1 MIKFKLFI
9 IFLLVFFINFNIQ
22 ADIKIKFKVG
32 EDIITNIDILNEK
45 NYLIFFRPNLSK
57 LNENDIIKIS
67 ENSLIREL
75 IKKKE
80 LDKIFKETNNQKFIG
95 SIKKKLFSRYKVQD
109 EEQFKK
115 LLTKNNIKFDDLLNK
130 VKYEGLWNEL
140 IYMKYNN
147 SVKVDKDET
156 RKELILKISNEKKY
170 EYNLSEILFDIDK
183 NEKLISKHTKIVN
196 TIKEND
202 FKTAVSKYSISSS
215 SDLGGE
221 LGWIKETMLSN
232 NLNKMLGKMKKN
244 QITKPIKY
252 PNGYLLLKIND
263 KKEMKQVVDIEKEL
277 NDLISYERDKQ
288 LNQFSLLY
296 YKKLKQ
302 NTKISEY

>member
-9 IFLLVFFINFNIQ
+9 IFLLVFLINFKIQ

-32 EDIITNIDILNEK
+32 EDIITNIDILKEK
-45 NYLIFFRPNLSK
+45 NYLLFFRPDLNN
-57 LNENDIIKIS
+57 LNEKDIIKIS

-80 LDKIFKETNNQKFIG
+80 LDKIFKETNNQEFIEN
-95 SIKKKLFSRYKVQD
+95 IKKNLFSRYKVQD
-109 EEQFKK
+109 EEQFKR
-115 LLTKNNIKFDDLLNK
+115 LLIKNNIKFENLLNK
-130 VKYEGLWNEL
+130 LKYEGLWNEL

-147 SVKVDKDET
+147 SVKIDKDKT

-183 NEKLISKHTKIVN
+183 NEKLISKHIKIIN
-196 TIKEND
+196 TIREKD
-202 FKTAVSKYSISSS
+202 FKTAVSKYSISNSS
-215 SDLGGE
+215 NIGGE

-232 NLNKMLGKMKKN
+232 DLNKILSKMKKN

-277 NDLISYERDKQ
+277 DDLISYERNKQ

>member
-1 MIKFKLFI
+1 MARFKLFI
-9 IFLLVFFINFNIQ
+9 IFLLVSFVNFNVQ

-32 EDIITNIDILNEK
+32 ENIITNIDILKEK
-45 NYLIFFRPNLSK
+45 NYLIFFRPDLSK
-57 LNENDIIKIS
+57 LNEKDIIKIS

-80 LDKIFKETNNQKFIG
+80 LDKIFKDTNNQEFID
-95 SIKKKLFSRYKVQD
+95 SLKKNLFLRYNVKD
-109 EEQFKK
+109 EGQFKS
-115 LLTKNNIKFDDLLNK
+115 LLTKNNIRFEDLLTK

-147 SVKVDKDET
+147 SVKIDKEKT
-156 RKELILKISNEKKY
+156 RKELILKISNKKKY

-183 NEKLISKHTKIVN
+183 NEKLISKHAKIIN
-196 TIKEND
+196 TIREKD
-202 FKTAVSKYSISSS
+202 FKTAASKYSISSS
-215 SDLGGE
+215 SDIGGE

-232 NLNKMLGKMKKN
+232 NLNKILGNMKKN

-263 KKEMKQVVDIEKEL
+263 KKEMKEVVDIEKEL
-277 NDLISYERDKQ
+277 KDLISYERDKQ
-288 LNQFSLLY
+288 LSQFSLLY

>member
-1 MIKFKLFI
+1 MAKFKLFI
-9 IFLLVFFINFNIQ
+9 IFLLVFFVNFKVQ

-32 EDIITNIDILNEK
+32 EDIITNIDILKEK
-45 NYLIFFRPNLSK
+45 NYLIFFRPDLSK
-57 LNENDIIKIS
+57 LNEKDIIKIS

-75 IKKKE
+75 IKKRE
-80 LDKIFKETNNQKFIG
+80 LDKLFKDTNNEEFIDNL
-95 SIKKKLFSRYKVQD
+95 KKNLFLRYNVQD
-109 EEQFKK
+109 EGQFKS
-115 LLTKNNIKFDDLLNK
+115 LLTKNNIRFEDLLTK

-140 IYMKYNN
+140 IYMKYNS
-147 SVKVDKDET
+147 SVKIDKEKT
-156 RKELILKISNEKKY
+156 RKELILKISNKKKY
-170 EYNLSEILFDIDK
+170 EYNLSEILFDVDK
-183 NEKLISKHTKIVN
+183 NEKLISKHAKIIN
-196 TIKEND
+196 TIREKD
-202 FKTAVSKYSISSS
+202 FKTAASKYSISSS
-215 SDLGGE
+215 SDIGGE

-232 NLNKMLGKMKKN
+232 NLNKILGNMKKN

-263 KKEMKQVVDIEKEL
+263 KKEMKDVVDIEKEL

>member
-1 MIKFKLFI
+1 MARFNLLI
-9 IFLLVFFINFNIQ
+9 IFLLVSFVNFNVQ

-32 EDIITNIDILNEK
+32 ENIITNIDILKEK
-45 NYLIFFRPNLSK
+45 NYLIFFRPDLSK
-57 LNENDIIKIS
+57 LNEKDIIKIS

-80 LDKIFKETNNQKFIG
+80 IDKLFKDTNNQEFIDNL
-95 SIKKKLFSRYKVQD
+95 KKNLFLRYNVQD
-109 EEQFKK
+109 EGQFKS
-115 LLTKNNIKFDDLLNK
+115 LLKKNNIRFEDLLTK

-147 SVKVDKDET
+147 SVKIDKEKT
-156 RKELILKISNEKKY
+156 RKELILKISNKKKY

-183 NEKLISKHTKIVN
+183 NEKLISKHAKIIN
-196 TIKEND
+196 TIREKD
-202 FKTAVSKYSISSS
+202 FKTAASKFSISSS
-215 SDLGGE
+215 SDIGGE

-232 NLNKMLGKMKKN
+232 NLNKILGNMKKN

-263 KKEMKQVVDIEKEL
+263 KKEMKEVVDIEKEL
-277 NDLISYERDKQ
+277 KDLISYERDKQ
-288 LNQFSLLY
+288 LSQFSLLY

>member
-1 MIKFKLFI
+1 MARFKLFI
-9 IFLLVFFINFNIQ
+9 IFLLVSFVNFNVQ

-32 EDIITNIDILNEK
+32 ENIITNIDILKEK
-45 NYLIFFRPNLSK
+45 NYLIFFRPDLSK
-57 LNENDIIKIS
+57 LNEKDIIKIS

-80 LDKIFKETNNQKFIG
+80 LDKIFKDTNNQEFID
-95 SIKKKLFSRYKVQD
+95 SLKKNLFLRYNVQD
-109 EEQFKK
+109 EGQFKS
-115 LLTKNNIKFDDLLNK
+115 LLTKNNISFEGLLTK
-130 VKYEGLWNEL
+130 MKYEGLWNEL

-147 SVKVDKDET
+147 SVKIDKEKT
-156 RKELILKISNEKKY
+156 RKELILKISNKKKY

-183 NEKLISKHTKIVN
+183 NEKLISKHAKIIN
-196 TIKEND
+196 TIREKD
-202 FKTAVSKYSISSS
+202 FKTAASKFSISSS
-215 SDLGGE
+215 SDIGGE

-232 NLNKMLGKMKKN
+232 NLNKILGNMKKN

-263 KKEMKQVVDIEKEL
+263 KKEMKEVVDIEKEL
-277 NDLISYERDKQ
+277 KDLISYERDKQ
-288 LNQFSLLY
+288 LSQFSLLY

>member
-1 MIKFKLFI
+1 MARFNLLI
-9 IFLLVFFINFNIQ
+9 IFLLVFFINFNVQ

-45 NYLIFFRPNLSK
+45 NYLIFFRPDLSK
-57 LNENDIIKIS
+57 LNEKDIIKIS

-80 LDKIFKETNNQKFIG
+80 LDKLFKDTNNQEFID
-95 SIKKKLFSRYKVQD
+95 SLKKNLFLRYNVQD
-109 EEQFKK
+109 EGQFKS
-115 LLTKNNIKFDDLLNK
+115 LLTKNNISFEGLLTK
-130 VKYEGLWNEL
+130 MKYEGLWNEL

-147 SVKVDKDET
+147 SVKIDKEKT
-156 RKELILKISNEKKY
+156 RKELILKISNKKKY

-183 NEKLISKHTKIVN
+183 NEKLISKHAKIVN
-196 TIKEND
+196 TIREKD
-202 FKTAVSKYSISSS
+202 FKTAASKYSISSS
-215 SDLGGE
+215 SDIGGE

-232 NLNKMLGKMKKN
+232 NLNKILGNMKKN

-263 KKEMKQVVDIEKEL
+263 KKEMKEVVDIEKEL
-277 NDLISYERDKQ
+277 KDLISYERDKQ
-288 LNQFSLLY
+288 LSQFSLLY

>member
-1 MIKFKLFI
+1 MARFNLLI
-9 IFLLVFFINFNIQ
+9 IFLLVFFINFNVQ

-32 EDIITNIDILNEK
+32 EDIITNIDILKEK
-45 NYLIFFRPNLSK
+45 NYLIFFRPDLSK
-57 LNENDIIKIS
+57 LNEKDIIKIS

-80 LDKIFKETNNQKFIG
+80 LDKLFKDTNNQEFID
-95 SIKKKLFSRYKVQD
+95 SLKKNLFLRYNVQD
-109 EEQFKK
+109 EGQFKS
-115 LLTKNNIKFDDLLNK
+115 LLTKNNISFEGLLTK
-130 VKYEGLWNEL
+130 MKYEGLWNEL

-147 SVKVDKDET
+147 SVKIDKEKT
-156 RKELILKISNEKKY
+156 RKELILKISNKKKY

-183 NEKLISKHTKIVN
+183 NEKLISKHAKIVN
-196 TIKEND
+196 TIREKD
-202 FKTAVSKYSISSS
+202 FKTAASKYSISSS
-215 SDLGGE
+215 SDIGGE

-232 NLNKMLGKMKKN
+232 NLNKILGNMKKN

-263 KKEMKQVVDIEKEL
+263 KKEMKDVVDIEKEL

>member
-9 IFLLVFFINFNIQ
+9 IFLLVFLINFKIQ

-32 EDIITNIDILNEK
+32 EDIITNIDILKEK
-45 NYLIFFRPNLSK
+45 NYLLFFRPDLNN
-57 LNENDIIKIS
+57 LNEKDIIKIS

-80 LDKIFKETNNQKFIG
+80 LDKIFKETNNQEFIEN
-95 SIKKKLFSRYKVQD
+95 IKKNLFSRYKVQD
-109 EEQFKK
+109 EEQFKR
-115 LLTKNNIKFDDLLNK
+115 LLIKNNIKFENLLNK
-130 VKYEGLWNEL
+130 LKYEGLWNEL

-147 SVKVDKDET
+147 SVKIDKDKT

-183 NEKLISKHTKIVN
+183 NEKLISKHIKIIN
-196 TIKEND
+196 TIREKD

-215 SDLGGE
+215 SNIGGE

-232 NLNKMLGKMKKN
+232 DLNKILSKMKKN

-277 NDLISYERDKQ
+277 DDLISYERNKQ

>member
-1 MIKFKLFI
+1 MARFKLFI
-9 IFLLVFFINFNIQ
+9 IFLLVFFVNFNVQ

-32 EDIITNIDILNEK
+32 EDIITNIDILKEK
-45 NYLIFFRPNLSK
+45 NYLIFFRPDLSK
-57 LNENDIIKIS
+57 LNEKDIIKIS

-80 LDKIFKETNNQKFIG
+80 LDKIFKDTNNQEFIDNL
-95 SIKKKLFSRYKVQD
+95 KKNLFLRYNVQD
-109 EEQFKK
+109 EGQFKS
-115 LLTKNNIKFDDLLNK
+115 LLTKNNIRFEDLLTK

-147 SVKVDKDET
+147 SVKIDKEKT
-156 RKELILKISNEKKY
+156 RKELILKISNKKKY

-183 NEKLISKHTKIVN
+183 NEKLISKHAKIIN
-196 TIKEND
+196 TIREKD
-202 FKTAVSKYSISSS
+202 FKTAASKYSISSS
-215 SDLGGE
+215 SDIGGE

-232 NLNKMLGKMKKN
+232 NLNKILGNMKKN

-263 KKEMKQVVDIEKEL
+263 KKEMKEVVDIEKEL

>member
-1 MIKFKLFI
+1 MARFNLLI
-9 IFLLVFFINFNIQ
+9 IFLLVFFVNFNVQ

-45 NYLIFFRPNLSK
+45 NYLIFFRPDLSK
-57 LNENDIIKIS
+57 LNEKDIIKIS

-80 LDKIFKETNNQKFIG
+80 LDKLFKDTDNQEFID
-95 SIKKKLFSRYKVQD
+95 SLKKNLFLRYNVQD
-109 EEQFKK
+109 EGQFKS
-115 LLTKNNIKFDDLLNK
+115 LLTKNNISFEGLLTK
-130 VKYEGLWNEL
+130 MKYEGLWNEL

-147 SVKVDKDET
+147 SVKIDKEKT
-156 RKELILKISNEKKY
+156 RKELILKISNKKKY

-183 NEKLISKHTKIVN
+183 NEKLISKHAKIVN
-196 TIKEND
+196 TIREKD
-202 FKTAVSKYSISSS
+202 FKTAASKYSISSS
-215 SDLGGE
+215 SDIGGE

-232 NLNKMLGKMKKN
+232 NLNKILGNMKKN

-263 KKEMKQVVDIEKEL
+263 KKEMKEVVDIEKEL

>member
-1 MIKFKLFI
+1 MARFNLLI
-9 IFLLVFFINFNIQ
+9 IFLLVFFINFNVQ

-45 NYLIFFRPNLSK
+45 NYLIFFRPDLSK
-57 LNENDIIKIS
+57 LNEKDIIKIS

-80 LDKIFKETNNQKFIG
+80 LDKIFKDTNNQEFID
-95 SIKKKLFSRYKVQD
+95 SLKKNLFLRYNVKD
-109 EEQFKK
+109 EGQFKS
-115 LLTKNNIKFDDLLNK
+115 LLTKNNIRFEDLLTK

-147 SVKVDKDET
+147 SVKIDKEKT
-156 RKELILKISNEKKY
+156 RKELILKISNKKKY

-183 NEKLISKHTKIVN
+183 NEKLISKHAKIIN
-196 TIKEND
+196 TIREKD
-202 FKTAVSKYSISSS
+202 FKTAASKFSISSS
-215 SDLGGE
+215 SDIGGE

-232 NLNKMLGKMKKN
+232 NLNKILGNMKKN

-263 KKEMKQVVDIEKEL
+263 KKEMKEVVDIEKEL

>member
-1 MIKFKLFI
+1 MARFKLFI
-9 IFLLVFFINFNIQ
+9 IFLLVFFVNFNVQ

-45 NYLIFFRPNLSK
+45 NYLIFFRPDLSK
-57 LNENDIIKIS
+57 LNEKDIIKIS

-80 LDKIFKETNNQKFIG
+80 LDKLFKDTNNQEFID
-95 SIKKKLFSRYKVQD
+95 SLKKNLFLRYNVQD
-109 EEQFKK
+109 EGQFKS
-115 LLTKNNIKFDDLLNK
+115 LLTKNNIRFEDLLTK

-147 SVKVDKDET
+147 SVKIDKEKT
-156 RKELILKISNEKKY
+156 RKDLILKISNKKKY

-183 NEKLISKHTKIVN
+183 NEKLISKHAKIIN
-196 TIKEND
+196 TIREKD
-202 FKTAVSKYSISSS
+202 FKTAASKYSISSS
-215 SDLGGE
+215 SDIGGE

-232 NLNKMLGKMKKN
+232 NLNKILGNMKKN
-244 QITKPIKY
+244 QISKPIKY

-263 KKEMKQVVDIEKEL
+263 KKEMKEVVDIEKEL

>member
-1 MIKFKLFI
+1 MARFKLFI
-9 IFLLVFFINFNIQ
+9 IFLLVSFVNFNVQ

-32 EDIITNIDILNEK
+32 ENIITNIDILKEK
-45 NYLIFFRPNLSK
+45 NYLIFFRPDLSK
-57 LNENDIIKIS
+57 LNEKDIIKIS

-80 LDKIFKETNNQKFIG
+80 LDKLFKDTNNQEFID
-95 SIKKKLFSRYKVQD
+95 SLKKNLFLRYNVKD
-109 EEQFKK
+109 EGQFKS
-115 LLTKNNIKFDDLLNK
+115 LLTKNNIRFEDLLTK

-147 SVKVDKDET
+147 SVKIDKEKT
-156 RKELILKISNEKKY
+156 RKELILKISNKKKY

-183 NEKLISKHTKIVN
+183 NEKLISKHAKIIN
-196 TIKEND
+196 TIREKD
-202 FKTAVSKYSISSS
+202 FKTAASKFSISSS
-215 SDLGGE
+215 SDIGGE

-232 NLNKMLGKMKKN
+232 NLNKILGNMKKN

-263 KKEMKQVVDIEKEL
+263 KKEMKEVVDIEKEL
-277 NDLISYERDKQ
+277 KDLISYERDKQ
-288 LNQFSLLY
+288 LSQFSLLY

>member
-9 IFLLVFFINFNIQ
+9 IFLLVFLINFKIQ

-32 EDIITNIDILNEK
+32 EDIITNIDILKEK
-45 NYLIFFRPNLSK
+45 NYLLFFRPDLNN
-57 LNENDIIKIS
+57 LNEKDIIKIS

-80 LDKIFKETNNQKFIG
+80 LDKIFKETNNQEFIEN
-95 SIKKKLFSRYKVQD
+95 IKKNLFSRYKVQD
-109 EEQFKK
+109 EEQFKR
-115 LLTKNNIKFDDLLNK
+115 LLIKNNIKFENLLNK
-130 VKYEGLWNEL
+130 LKYEGLWNEL

-147 SVKVDKDET
+147 SVKIDKDKT

-183 NEKLISKHTKIVN
+183 NEKLISKHLKIIN
-196 TIKEND
+196 TIREKD

-215 SDLGGE
+215 SNIGGE

-232 NLNKMLGKMKKN
+232 DLNKILSKMKKN

-277 NDLISYERDKQ
+277 DDLISYERNKQ

>member
-1 MIKFKLFI
+1 L
-9 IFLLVFFINFNIQ
+9 
-22 ADIKIKFKVG
+22 
-32 EDIITNIDILNEK
+32 
-45 NYLIFFRPNLSK
+45 
-57 LNENDIIKIS
+57 
-67 ENSLIREL
+67 
-75 IKKKE
+75 
-80 LDKIFKETNNQKFIG
+80 
-95 SIKKKLFSRYKVQD
+95 RYNVQD
-109 EEQFKK
+109 EGQFKS
-115 LLTKNNIKFDDLLNK
+115 LLTKNNISFEGLLTK
-130 VKYEGLWNEL
+130 MKYEGLWNEL

-147 SVKVDKDET
+147 SVKIDKEKT
-156 RKELILKISNEKKY
+156 RKELILKISNKKKY

-183 NEKLISKHTKIVN
+183 NEKLISKHAKIVN
-196 TIKEND
+196 TIREKD
-202 FKTAVSKYSISSS
+202 FKTAASKYSISSS
-215 SDLGGE
+215 SDIGGE

-232 NLNKMLGKMKKN
+232 NLNKILGNMKKN

-263 KKEMKQVVDIEKEL
+263 KKEMKDVVDIEKEL

>member
-1 MIKFKLFI
+1 MAKFKLFI
-9 IFLLVFFINFNIQ
+9 IFLLVFFVNFKVQ

-32 EDIITNIDILNEK
+32 EDIITNIDILKEK
-45 NYLIFFRPNLSK
+45 NYLIFFRPDLSK
-57 LNENDIIKIS
+57 LNEKDIIKIS

-75 IKKKE
+75 IKKRE
-80 LDKIFKETNNQKFIG
+80 LDKLFKDTNNEEFIDNL
-95 SIKKKLFSRYKVQD
+95 KKNLFLRYNVQD
-109 EEQFKK
+109 EGQFKS
-115 LLTKNNIKFDDLLNK
+115 LLTKNNIRFEDLLTK

-140 IYMKYNN
+140 IYMKYNS
-147 SVKVDKDET
+147 SVKIDKEKT
-156 RKELILKISNEKKY
+156 RKELILKISNKKKY
-170 EYNLSEILFDIDK
+170 EYNLSEILFDVDK
-183 NEKLISKHTKIVN
+183 NEKLISKHAKIIN
-196 TIKEND
+196 TIREKD
-202 FKTAVSKYSISSS
+202 FKTAASKYSISSS
-215 SDLGGE
+215 SDIGGE

-232 NLNKMLGKMKKN
+232 NLNKILGNMKKN

-263 KKEMKQVVDIEKEL
+263 KKEMKEVVDIEKEL

>member
-1 MIKFKLFI
+1 MARFNLLI
-9 IFLLVFFINFNIQ
+9 IFLLVFFINFNVQ

-45 NYLIFFRPNLSK
+45 NYLIFFRPDLSK
-57 LNENDIIKIS
+57 LNEKDIIKIS

-80 LDKIFKETNNQKFIG
+80 LDKIFKDTNNQEFID
-95 SIKKKLFSRYKVQD
+95 SLKKNLFLRYNVKD
-109 EEQFKK
+109 EGQFKS
-115 LLTKNNIKFDDLLNK
+115 LLTKNNIRFEDLLTK

-147 SVKVDKDET
+147 SVKIDKEKT
-156 RKELILKISNEKKY
+156 RKELILKISNKKKY

-183 NEKLISKHTKIVN
+183 NEKLISKHAKIVN
-196 TIKEND
+196 TIREKD
-202 FKTAVSKYSISSS
+202 FKTAASKYSISSS
-215 SDLGGE
+215 SDIGGE

-232 NLNKMLGKMKKN
+232 NLNKILGNMKKN

-263 KKEMKQVVDIEKEL
+263 KKEMKEVVDIEKEL
-277 NDLISYERDKQ
+277 KDLISYERDKQ
-288 LNQFSLLY
+288 LSQFSLLY

>member
-1 MIKFKLFI
+1 MTKFKLLI
-9 IFLLVFFINFNIQ
+9 IFLLVFFINFNIH
-22 ADIKIKFKVG
+22 AEIKIKFKVG
-32 EDIITNIDILNEK
+32 EDIITNIDIFNEK
-45 NYLIFFRPNLSK
+45 NYLTFFRPDLNK
-57 LNENDIIKIS
+57 LNEKDLIKIS

-80 LDKIFKETNNQKFIG
+80 LDKIFKENINENILDN
-95 SIKKKLFSRYKVQD
+95 IKKNLFSRYKVQD
-109 EEQFKK
+109 EEQFKR
-115 LLTKNNIKFDDLLNK
+115 LLAKNNINFEDLLNK

-147 SVKVDKDET
+147 SVKIDKDKT

-183 NEKLISKHTKIVN
+183 NEKLISKHTKIIN
-196 TIKEND
+196 TIKEKD
-202 FKTAVSKYSISSS
+202 FKTAASKYSISSS
-215 SDLGGE
+215 SNIGGE

-232 NLNKMLGKMKKN
+232 DLNKMLNKMKKN

-263 KKEMKQVVDIEKEL
+263 KKEMEQVVDIEKEL
-277 NDLISYERDKQ
+277 NDLILYERNKQ

>member
-1 MIKFKLFI
+1 MARFKLFI
-9 IFLLVFFINFNIQ
+9 IFLLVSFVNFNVQ

-32 EDIITNIDILNEK
+32 ENIITNIDILKEK
-45 NYLIFFRPNLSK
+45 NYLIFFRPDLSK
-57 LNENDIIKIS
+57 LNEKDIIKIS

-80 LDKIFKETNNQKFIG
+80 LDKLFKDTNNQEFID
-95 SIKKKLFSRYKVQD
+95 SLKKNLFLRYNVKD
-109 EEQFKK
+109 EGQFKS
-115 LLTKNNIKFDDLLNK
+115 LLTKNNIRFEDLLTK

-147 SVKVDKDET
+147 SVKIDKEKT
-156 RKELILKISNEKKY
+156 RKELILKISNKKKY

-183 NEKLISKHTKIVN
+183 NEKLISKHAKIVN
-196 TIKEND
+196 TIREKD
-202 FKTAVSKYSISSS
+202 FKTAASKYSISSS
-215 SDLGGE
+215 SDIGGE

-232 NLNKMLGKMKKN
+232 NLNKILGNMKKN

-263 KKEMKQVVDIEKEL
+263 KKEMKDVVDIEKEL

>member
-9 IFLLVFFINFNIQ
+9 IILLVFFINFNIQ
-22 ADIKIKFKVG
+22 AEIKIKFKVG
-32 EDIITNIDILNEK
+32 EDIITNIDILKEK
-45 NYLIFFRPNLSK
+45 NYLIFFRPDLSK
-57 LNENDIIKIS
+57 LNEKDIIKIS

-80 LDKIFKETNNQKFIG
+80 IDKIFKEKNNQELIEK
-95 SIKKKLFSRYKVQD
+95 IKNNLFLRYKVQN
-109 EEQFKK
+109 EKQFKG
-115 LLTKNNIKFDDLLNK
+115 LLDKNNIKFDDLLNK

-140 IYMKYNN
+140 IYTKYKNL
-147 SVKVDKDET
+147 VKIDKDKT

-183 NEKLISKHTKIVN
+183 NEKLISKNAKIIN
-196 TIKEND
+196 TIREKD
-202 FKTAVSKYSISSS
+202 FKTAVSKYSISNS
-215 SDLGGE
+215 SDVGGE

-232 NLNKMLGKMKKN
+232 DLNKMLSKMKKN

-252 PNGYLLLKIND
+252 PNGYLILKIND

-277 NDLISYERDKQ
+277 NDLISYKRNRQ
-288 LNQFSLLY
+288 LNQYSLLY

-302 NTKISEY
+302 NTKINEY

>member
-1 MIKFKLFI
+1 MARFKLFI
-9 IFLLVFFINFNIQ
+9 IFLLVSFVNFNVQ

-32 EDIITNIDILNEK
+32 ENIITNIDILKEK
-45 NYLIFFRPNLSK
+45 NYLIFFRPDLSK
-57 LNENDIIKIS
+57 LNEKDIIKIS

-80 LDKIFKETNNQKFIG
+80 LDKLFKDTNNQEFID
-95 SIKKKLFSRYKVQD
+95 SLKKNLFLRYNVKD
-109 EEQFKK
+109 EGQFKS
-115 LLTKNNIKFDDLLNK
+115 LLTKNNIRFEDLLTK

-147 SVKVDKDET
+147 SVKIDKEKT
-156 RKELILKISNEKKY
+156 RKELILKISNKKKY

-183 NEKLISKHTKIVN
+183 NEKLISKHAKIIN
-196 TIKEND
+196 TIREKD
-202 FKTAVSKYSISSS
+202 FKTAASKYSISSS
-215 SDLGGE
+215 SDIGGE

-232 NLNKMLGKMKKN
+232 NLNKILGNMKKN

-263 KKEMKQVVDIEKEL
+263 KKEMKDVVDIEKEL

>member
-1 MIKFKLFI
+1 MARFNLLI
-9 IFLLVFFINFNIQ
+9 IFLLVFFINFNVQ

-45 NYLIFFRPNLSK
+45 NYLIFFRPDLSK
-57 LNENDIIKIS
+57 LNEKDIIKIS

-80 LDKIFKETNNQKFIG
+80 LDKIFKDTNNQEFI
-95 SIKKKLFSRYKVQD
+95 SNLKKNLFLRYNVQD
-109 EEQFKK
+109 EGQFKS
-115 LLTKNNIKFDDLLNK
+115 LLTRNNIRFEDLLTK

-147 SVKVDKDET
+147 SVKIDKEKT
-156 RKELILKISNEKKY
+156 RKELILKISTKKKY

-183 NEKLISKHTKIVN
+183 NEKLISKHTKIIN
-196 TIKEND
+196 TIREKD
-202 FKTAVSKYSISSS
+202 FKTAASKYSISSS
-215 SDLGGE
+215 SNMGGE

-232 NLNKMLGKMKKN
+232 NLNKILGNMKKS
-244 QITKPIKY
+244 QITKPIEY

>member
-1 MIKFKLFI
+1 MARFNLLI
-9 IFLLVFFINFNIQ
+9 IFLLVFFINFNVQ

-32 EDIITNIDILNEK
+32 ENIITNIDILKEK
-45 NYLIFFRPNLSK
+45 NYLIFFRPDLSK
-57 LNENDIIKIS
+57 LNEKDIIKIS

-80 LDKIFKETNNQKFIG
+80 LDKIFKDTNNQEFID
-95 SIKKKLFSRYKVQD
+95 SLKKNLFLRYNVKD
-109 EEQFKK
+109 EGQFKS
-115 LLTKNNIKFDDLLNK
+115 LLTKNNIRFEDLLTK

-147 SVKVDKDET
+147 SVKIDKEKT
-156 RKELILKISNEKKY
+156 RKELILKISNKKKY

-183 NEKLISKHTKIVN
+183 NEKLISKHAKIIN
-196 TIKEND
+196 TIREKD
-202 FKTAVSKYSISSS
+202 FKTAASKFSISSS
-215 SDLGGE
+215 SDIGGE

-232 NLNKMLGKMKKN
+232 NLNKILGNMKKN

-263 KKEMKQVVDIEKEL
+263 KKEMKEVVDIEKEL

>member
-1 MIKFKLFI
+1 MARFKLFI
-9 IFLLVFFINFNIQ
+9 IFLLVFFVNFNVQ

-32 EDIITNIDILNEK
+32 EDIITNIDILKEK
-45 NYLIFFRPNLSK
+45 NYLIFFRPDLSK
-57 LNENDIIKIS
+57 LNEKDIIKIS

-80 LDKIFKETNNQKFIG
+80 LDKIFKDTNNQEFID
-95 SIKKKLFSRYKVQD
+95 SLKKNLFLRYNVQD
-109 EEQFKK
+109 EGQFKS
-115 LLTKNNIKFDDLLNK
+115 LLTKNNIRFEDLLTK

-147 SVKVDKDET
+147 SVKIDKEKT
-156 RKELILKISNEKKY
+156 RKELILKISNKKKY

-183 NEKLISKHTKIVN
+183 NEKLISKHAKIIN
-196 TIKEND
+196 TIREKD
-202 FKTAVSKYSISSS
+202 FKTAASKYSISSS
-215 SDLGGE
+215 SDIGGE

-232 NLNKMLGKMKKN
+232 NLNKILGNMKKN
-244 QITKPIKY
+244 QISKPIKY

-263 KKEMKQVVDIEKEL
+263 KKEMKEVVDIEKEL
-277 NDLISYERDKQ
+277 NDLRSYERDKQ
-288 LNQFSLLY
+288 LSQFSLLY

>member
-1 MIKFKLFI
+1 MARFNLLI
-9 IFLLVFFINFNIQ
+9 IFLLVFFINFNVQ

-32 EDIITNIDILNEK
+32 EDIITNIDILKEK
-45 NYLIFFRPNLSK
+45 NYLIFFRPDLSK
-57 LNENDIIKIS
+57 LNEKDIIKIS

-80 LDKIFKETNNQKFIG
+80 LDKLFKDTNNQEFID
-95 SIKKKLFSRYKVQD
+95 SLKKNLFLRYNVKD
-109 EEQFKK
+109 EGQFKS
-115 LLTKNNIKFDDLLNK
+115 LLTKNNIRFEDLLTK

-147 SVKVDKDET
+147 SVKIDKEKT
-156 RKELILKISNEKKY
+156 RKELILKISNKKKY

-183 NEKLISKHTKIVN
+183 NEKLISKHAKIIN
-196 TIKEND
+196 TIREKD
-202 FKTAVSKYSISSS
+202 FKTAASKFSISSS
-215 SDLGGE
+215 SDIGGE

-232 NLNKMLGKMKKN
+232 NLNKILGNMKKN

-263 KKEMKQVVDIEKEL
+263 KKEMKEVVDIEKEL
-277 NDLISYERDKQ
+277 KDLISYERDKQ
-288 LNQFSLLY
+288 LSQFSLLY

>member
-1 MIKFKLFI
+1 MARFNLLI
-9 IFLLVFFINFNIQ
+9 IFLLVFFINFNVQ

-32 EDIITNIDILNEK
+32 EDIITNIDILKEK
-45 NYLIFFRPNLSK
+45 NYLIFFRPDLSK
-57 LNENDIIKIS
+57 LNEKDIIKIS

-80 LDKIFKETNNQKFIG
+80 LDKIFKDTNNQEFID
-95 SIKKKLFSRYKVQD
+95 SLKKNLFLRYNVKD
-109 EEQFKK
+109 EGQFKS
-115 LLTKNNIKFDDLLNK
+115 LLTKNNIRFEDLLTK

-147 SVKVDKDET
+147 SVKIDKEKT
-156 RKELILKISNEKKY
+156 RKELILKISNKKKY

-183 NEKLISKHTKIVN
+183 NEKLISKHAKIIN
-196 TIKEND
+196 TIREKD
-202 FKTAVSKYSISSS
+202 FKTAASKFSISSS
-215 SDLGGE
+215 SDIGGE

-232 NLNKMLGKMKKN
+232 NLNKILGNMKKN

-263 KKEMKQVVDIEKEL
+263 KKEMKEVVDIEKEL
-277 NDLISYERDKQ
+277 KDLISYERDKQ
-288 LNQFSLLY
+288 LSQFSLLY

>member
-1 MIKFKLFI
+1 MAKFKLFI
-9 IFLLVFFINFNIQ
+9 IFLLVFFVNFKVQ

-32 EDIITNIDILNEK
+32 EDIITNIDILKEK
-45 NYLIFFRPNLSK
+45 NYLIFFRPDLSK
-57 LNENDIIKIS
+57 LNEKDIIKIS

-75 IKKKE
+75 IKKRE
-80 LDKIFKETNNQKFIG
+80 LDKLFKDTNNEEFIDNL
-95 SIKKKLFSRYKVQD
+95 KKNLFLRYNVQD
-109 EEQFKK
+109 EGQFKS
-115 LLTKNNIKFDDLLNK
+115 LLTKNNIRFEDLLTK

-140 IYMKYNN
+140 IYMKYNS
-147 SVKVDKDET
+147 SVKIDKEKT
-156 RKELILKISNEKKY
+156 RKELILKISNKKKY
-170 EYNLSEILFDIDK
+170 EYNLSEILFDVDK
-183 NEKLISKHTKIVN
+183 NEKLISKHAKIIN
-196 TIKEND
+196 TIREKD
-202 FKTAVSKYSISSS
+202 FKTAASKYSISSS
-215 SDLGGE
+215 SDIGGE

-232 NLNKMLGKMKKN
+232 NLSKILGNMKKN

-263 KKEMKQVVDIEKEL
+263 KKEMKEVVDIEKEL

-302 NTKISEY
+302 NTNISEY

>member
-1 MIKFKLFI
+1 MARFKLFI
-9 IFLLVFFINFNIQ
+9 IFLLVSFVNFNVQ

-32 EDIITNIDILNEK
+32 ENIITNIDILKEK
-45 NYLIFFRPNLSK
+45 NYLIFFRPDLSK
-57 LNENDIIKIS
+57 LNEKDIIKIS

-80 LDKIFKETNNQKFIG
+80 LDKIFKDTNNQEFID
-95 SIKKKLFSRYKVQD
+95 SLKKNLFLRYNVKD
-109 EEQFKK
+109 EGQFKS
-115 LLTKNNIKFDDLLNK
+115 LLTKNNIRFEDLLTK

-147 SVKVDKDET
+147 SVKIDKEKT
-156 RKELILKISNEKKY
+156 RKELILKISNKKKY

-183 NEKLISKHTKIVN
+183 NEKLISKHAKIIN
-196 TIKEND
+196 TIREKD
-202 FKTAVSKYSISSS
+202 FKTAASKFSISSS
-215 SDLGGE
+215 SDIGGE

-232 NLNKMLGKMKKN
+232 NLNKILGNMKKN

-263 KKEMKQVVDIEKEL
+263 KKEMKEVVDIEKEL
-277 NDLISYERDKQ
+277 KDLISYERDKQ
-288 LNQFSLLY
+288 LSQFSLLY

>member
-1 MIKFKLFI
+1 M
-9 IFLLVFFINFNIQ
+9 
-22 ADIKIKFKVG
+22 
-32 EDIITNIDILNEK
+32 
-45 NYLIFFRPNLSK
+45 
-57 LNENDIIKIS
+57 
-67 ENSLIREL
+67 
-75 IKKKE
+75 
-80 LDKIFKETNNQKFIG
+80 
-95 SIKKKLFSRYKVQD
+95 
-109 EEQFKK
+109 
-115 LLTKNNIKFDDLLNK
+115 
-130 VKYEGLWNEL
+130 KYEGLWNEL

-147 SVKVDKDET
+147 SVKIHKEKT
-156 RKELILKISNEKKY
+156 RKELILKISNKKKY

-183 NEKLISKHTKIVN
+183 NEKLISKHAKIIN
-196 TIKEND
+196 TIREKD
-202 FKTAVSKYSISSS
+202 FKTAASKYSISSS
-215 SDLGGE
+215 SDIGGE

-232 NLNKMLGKMKKN
+232 NLNKILGNMKKN

-263 KKEMKQVVDIEKEL
+263 KKEMKDVVDIEKEL